1 MRSGPAVGFHAV
13 LEFGLPPCEFA
24 RVCEAFDPFGAVG
37 LDDAELKTASPGS
50 GLIAKEFAASFKPA
64 EHSIQVIGRSLLA
77 L

>member
-13 LEFGLPPCEFA
+13 FEFGLPPCEFA

-37 LDDAELKTASPGS
+37 LDDAELETAGPRA
-50 GLIAKEFAASFKPA
+50 GLIAKEFAASFKPP
-64 EHSIQVIGRSLLA
+64 EHSIQVIGRSLPA